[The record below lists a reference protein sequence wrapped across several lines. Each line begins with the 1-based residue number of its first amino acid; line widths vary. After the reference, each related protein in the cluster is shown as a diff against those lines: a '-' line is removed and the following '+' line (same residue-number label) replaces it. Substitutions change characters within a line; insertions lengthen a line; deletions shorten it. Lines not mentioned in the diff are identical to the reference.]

1 MVSLSSDISKNVIMI
16 LNNSSTFRWSSSV
29 CTEKRHYICQTKA
42 HTVKIRKK
50 SGEKPGAKVVIEL
63 YKGKASKDLQYR
75 AGIETKV
82 YTPRPR
88 RPNFYRSMDRPPGTR
103 VSPPPKK
110 FFEAGTS

>member
-1 MVSLSSDISKNVIMI
+1 MEFFGLHRKTTLHLPDQGPHSQ
-16 LNNSSTFRWSSSV
+16 NSQEIWR
-29 CTEKRHYICQTKA
+29 
-42 HTVKIRKK
+42 
-50 SGEKPGAKVVIEL
+50 KPGAKVVIEL